1 MVSVPYVALG
11 GYAAFVV
18 ISSLLVGILPPLV
31 DRPDCKEK
39 SDKYVIKLD
48 NPRAAAI
55 EELPSEN
62 ALPKEYQADS
72 NKKHSRISKRDTS
85 KNVLERTKAFRESHS
100 ELFSRRSMSKIGSY
114 PDLGICSEIISPVP
128 GVRYPWYE
136 SRLPTSIVP
145 ENYNVELFVP
155 AWTSPIYDGEI
166 DITFTVKNST
176 NFLLLHSKL
185 DLPFIEGNL
194 GYLLLFVLSSF
205 IALFYFL

>member
-31 DRPDCKEK
+31 DRPDCKET

-55 EELPSEN
+55 EELSSKN
-62 ALPKEYQADS
+62 ALPKEYQVDS
-72 NKKHSRISKRDTS
+72 NKKHSKISKRDTS

-100 ELFSRRSMSKIGSY
+100 EFFSRRSMSKVGSY
-114 PDLGICSEIISPVP
+114 PDLGICSEITNPVP

-136 SRLPTSIVP
+136 SRLPTNIVP
-145 ENYNVELFVP
+145 VNYNVELFVP
-155 AWTSPIYDGEI
+155 AWTSPIYNGEI

-194 GYLLLFVLSSF
+194 EYLVLLVLSSF
-205 IALFYFL
+205 INLFNFL